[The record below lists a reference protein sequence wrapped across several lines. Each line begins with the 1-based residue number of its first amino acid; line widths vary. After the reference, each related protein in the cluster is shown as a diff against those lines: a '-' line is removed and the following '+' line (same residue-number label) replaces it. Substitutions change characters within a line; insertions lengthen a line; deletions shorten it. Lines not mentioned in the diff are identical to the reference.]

1 LLADTADKH
10 YIQNTFVGVECP
22 VNHEDRA
29 EMDKALLAQKLEQL
43 RKKQQLMEKAWREA
57 GNRQLLQFFVDIMP
71 KALDS
76 ERCSIF
82 ILDPVDEKAWLQCGT
97 GLTEKQLQ
105 VPTKNSIV
113 GRVISDGEFV
123 IEDDLEDQV
132 GAHDIVAVKTGF
144 VTRNAICVPVHG
156 VTTKKVVGAIQVLN
170 KAHGNF
176 NDADRDIL
184 ERLAFQLEMN
194 IENIFLRQELAKI
207 SVEMGQKIKKL
218 EAKLGL

>member
-1 LLADTADKH
+1 MG
-10 YIQNTFVGVECP
+10 IQK
-22 VNHEDRA
+22 
-29 EMDKALLAQKLEQL
+29 EMDKALLGQKLEQL

-71 KALDS
+71 KALDA

-97 GLTEKQLQ
+97 GLSEKQLQ

-113 GRVISDGEFV
+113 GRVMSSGEHV

-144 VTRNAICVPVHG
+144 VTRNALCVPVHG

-170 KAHGNF
+170 KGHGNF
-176 NDADRDIL
+176 DDADRDIL

-218 EAKLGL
+218 EARLGI

>member
-1 LLADTADKH
+1 M
-10 YIQNTFVGVECP
+10 
-22 VNHEDRA
+22 DRVLM
-29 EMDKALLAQKLEQL
+29 EQKLKQL

-71 KALDS
+71 KALDA

-97 GLTEKQLQ
+97 GLSEKQLQ

-113 GRVISDGEFV
+113 GRVMSSGEFV

-144 VTRNAICVPVHG
+144 VTRNALCVPVHG
-156 VTTKKVVGAIQVLN
+156 VTTKKVVGAIQMLN
-170 KAHGNF
+170 KGHGNF

-207 SVEMGQKIKKL
+207 SVEMGRKIKKL
-218 EAKLGL
+218 EAKLKS

>member
-1 LLADTADKH
+1 
-10 YIQNTFVGVECP
+10 
-22 VNHEDRA
+22 
-29 EMDKALLAQKLEQL
+29 MDKALLEQKLNQL

-57 GNRQLLQFFVDIMP
+57 GNRKLIQFFVDIMP
-71 KALDS
+71 KALDA

-97 GLTEKQLQ
+97 GLGEKQLQ

-113 GRVISDGEFV
+113 GRVMSTGEYV

-144 VTRNAICVPVHG
+144 VTRNAICVPVNG
-156 VTTKKVVGAIQVLN
+156 VTTKKVVGAIQMLN
-170 KAHGNF
+170 KNRGNF
-176 NDADRDIL
+176 DDADRAIL
-184 ERLAFQLEMN
+184 ENLAFHLEMN

-218 EAKLGL
+218 ESRLDL

>member
-1 LLADTADKH
+1 
-10 YIQNTFVGVECP
+10 
-22 VNHEDRA
+22 
-29 EMDKALLAQKLEQL
+29 MDKALLGQKLEQL

-97 GLTEKQLQ
+97 GLSEKQLQ

-113 GRVISDGEFV
+113 GRVMSSGEFV

-144 VTRNAICVPVHG
+144 VTRNALCVPVHG
-156 VTTKKVVGAIQVLN
+156 VTTKKVVGAIQMLN
-170 KAHGNF
+170 KKHGNYD
-176 NDADRDIL
+176 DADRDIL

-207 SVEMGQKIKKL
+207 SVEMSQKIKKL

>member
-1 LLADTADKH
+1 
-10 YIQNTFVGVECP
+10 
-22 VNHEDRA
+22 
-29 EMDKALLAQKLEQL
+29 MDKALMEKKLEQL

-71 KALDS
+71 KALGA

-97 GLTEKQLQ
+97 GLSEKQLQ

-113 GRVISDGEFV
+113 GRVMSSGEFV

-132 GAHDIVAVKTGF
+132 GVHDIVAVKTGF
-144 VTRNAICVPVHG
+144 VTRNALCVPVHG
-156 VTTKKVVGAIQVLN
+156 VTTKKVVGAIQMLN
-170 KAHGNF
+170 KGHGNF
-176 NDADRDIL
+176 SDADRDIL

-207 SVEMGQKIKKL
+207 SVEMGRKIKKL
-218 EAKLGL
+218 EARLGVK

>member
-1 LLADTADKH
+1 
-10 YIQNTFVGVECP
+10 
-22 VNHEDRA
+22 
-29 EMDKALLAQKLEQL
+29 MDKILLSQKLEQL
-43 RKKQQLMEKAWREA
+43 RKKQQMMEKAWREA

-97 GLTEKQLQ
+97 GLSEKQLQ

-113 GRVISDGEFV
+113 GRVMSNGEFV

-144 VTRNAICVPVHG
+144 VTRNALCVPVHG
-156 VTTKKVVGAIQVLN
+156 VTTKKVVGAIQMLN
-170 KAHGNF
+170 KKHGNF
-176 NDADRDIL
+176 DDADRDIL

-207 SVEMGQKIKKL
+207 SMEMGQKIKKL

>member
-1 LLADTADKH
+1 M
-10 YIQNTFVGVECP
+10 
-22 VNHEDRA
+22 DRA
-29 EMDKALLAQKLEQL
+29 LLEQKLEQL

-71 KALDS
+71 KALES

-97 GLTEKQLQ
+97 GLGEKQLQ

-113 GRVISDGEFV
+113 GQVMSTGQYI

-144 VTRNAICVPVHG
+144 VTRNALCVPVHG
-156 VTTKKVVGAIQVLN
+156 VTTKKVVGAIQMLN
-170 KAHGNF
+170 KNHSNF
-176 NDADRDIL
+176 DDADRDIL

-207 SVEMGQKIKKL
+207 SVEMGLKIRKL
-218 EAKLGL
+218 EARLTA

>member
-1 LLADTADKH
+1 M
-10 YIQNTFVGVECP
+10 
-22 VNHEDRA
+22 DRA
-29 EMDKALLAQKLEQL
+29 ELEQKLNQL
-43 RKKQQLMEKAWREA
+43 RKKQQLMETAWREA
-57 GNRQLLQFFVDIMP
+57 GNRKLIQFFVDIMP
-71 KALDS
+71 KALDA

-97 GLTEKQLQ
+97 GLNEKQLQ

-113 GRVISDGEFV
+113 GRVMSSGEHV

-144 VTRNAICVPVHG
+144 VTRTALCVPVHG

-170 KAHGNF
+170 KRRGCF
-176 NDADRDIL
+176 DDADRKIL
-184 ERLAFQLEMN
+184 ETLAFHLEMN

-207 SVEMGQKIKKL
+207 SVEMGRKIKML
-218 EAKLGL
+218 EAKLGI

>member
-1 LLADTADKH
+1 
-10 YIQNTFVGVECP
+10 
-22 VNHEDRA
+22 
-29 EMDKALLAQKLEQL
+29 MDKVLLEQKLNQL
-43 RKKQQLMEKAWREA
+43 RKKQQMMEKAWREA
-57 GNRQLLQFFVDIMP
+57 GNRKLIQFFVDIMP
-71 KALDS
+71 KAVEA

-97 GLTEKQLQ
+97 GLNEKQLQ

-113 GRVISDGEFV
+113 GRVMSTGEFV

-156 VTTKKVVGAIQVLN
+156 VTTKKVVGAIQMLN
-170 KAHGNF
+170 KNRGNF
-176 NDADRDIL
+176 DDADRVVL
-184 ERLAFQLEMN
+184 EKLAFHLEMN

-218 EAKLGL
+218 EAKLGI

>member
-1 LLADTADKH
+1 
-10 YIQNTFVGVECP
+10 
-22 VNHEDRA
+22 
-29 EMDKALLAQKLEQL
+29 MDKALLEQKLNQL
-43 RKKQQLMEKAWREA
+43 RKKQQMMEKAWREA
-57 GNRQLLQFFVDIMP
+57 GNRKLIQFFVDIMP
-71 KALDS
+71 KALEA

-97 GLTEKQLQ
+97 GLNEKQLQ

-113 GRVISDGEFV
+113 GRVMSMGEFV
-123 IEDDLEDQV
+123 VEDDLEDQV

-170 KAHGNF
+170 KNRGNF
-176 NDADRDIL
+176 DDADREIL
-184 ERLAFQLEMN
+184 EKLAFHLEMN

-218 EAKLGL
+218 ESKLGI

>member
-1 LLADTADKH
+1 MEKILLEK
-10 YIQNTFVGVECP
+10 
-22 VNHEDRA
+22 
-29 EMDKALLAQKLEQL
+29 KLRQL

-57 GNRQLLQFFVDIMP
+57 GNRKLLKFFVDIMP
-71 KALDS
+71 RALNA

-97 GLTEKQLQ
+97 GLSEKQLQ

-113 GRVISDGEFV
+113 GRVMESGQAV

-144 VTRNAICVPVHG
+144 VTRTAICVPVHG
-156 VTTKKVVGAIQVLN
+156 VTTKKVVGAIQLLN
-170 KAHGNF
+170 KKSGVF
-176 NDADRDIL
+176 DESDQEIL
-184 ERLAFQLEMN
+184 ERLAFHLEMN

-207 SVEMGQKIKKL
+207 SVEMGRKIKKL
-218 EAKLGL
+218 ESKLGI

>member
-1 LLADTADKH
+1 
-10 YIQNTFVGVECP
+10 
-22 VNHEDRA
+22 
-29 EMDKALLAQKLEQL
+29 MDKALLEQKLDQL
-43 RKKQQLMEKAWREA
+43 RKKQQMMEKAWREA
-57 GNRQLLQFFVDIMP
+57 GNRKLIQFFVDIMP
-71 KALDS
+71 KALEA

-97 GLTEKQLQ
+97 GLNEKQLQ

-113 GRVISDGEFV
+113 GRVMSTGEFV

-170 KAHGNF
+170 KSRGNF
-176 NDADRDIL
+176 DDADRVIL
-184 ERLAFQLEMN
+184 EKLAFHLEMN

-218 EAKLGL
+218 ESKLGL

>member
-1 LLADTADKH
+1 
-10 YIQNTFVGVECP
+10 
-22 VNHEDRA
+22 
-29 EMDKALLAQKLEQL
+29 MDKALLEQKLDQL
-43 RKKQQLMEKAWREA
+43 RKKQQMMEKAWREA
-57 GNRQLLQFFVDIMP
+57 GNRKLIQFFVDIMP
-71 KALDS
+71 KAIEA

-97 GLTEKQLQ
+97 GLGEKQLQ

-113 GRVISDGEFV
+113 GRVMSTGEYV
-123 IEDDLEDQV
+123 IEEDLEDQV

-156 VTTKKVVGAIQVLN
+156 VTTKKVVGAIQMLN
-170 KAHGNF
+170 KNRGNF
-176 NDADRDIL
+176 DDADRETL
-184 ERLAFQLEMN
+184 EQLAFHLEMN

-218 EAKLGL
+218 EAKLGG

>member
-1 LLADTADKH
+1 MDRELLEK
-10 YIQNTFVGVECP
+10 
-22 VNHEDRA
+22 
-29 EMDKALLAQKLEQL
+29 KLDQL

-71 KALDS
+71 KALEA

-97 GLTEKQLQ
+97 GMSEKQLQ

-113 GRVISDGEFV
+113 GRVMSSGKYV

-144 VTRNAICVPVHG
+144 VTRNALCVPVNG

-170 KAHGNF
+170 KSHGNF
-176 NDADRDIL
+176 NEADRDIL

-218 EAKLGL
+218 ESKLNA

>member
-1 LLADTADKH
+1 MEK
-10 YIQNTFVGVECP
+10 
-22 VNHEDRA
+22 
-29 EMDKALLAQKLEQL
+29 KLEQL

-71 KALDS
+71 KALDA

-97 GLTEKQLQ
+97 GLSEKQLQ

-113 GRVISDGEFV
+113 GRVMSSGEFV
-123 IEDDLEDQV
+123 IEYDLEDQV

-144 VTRNAICVPVHG
+144 VTRNALCVPVHG
-156 VTTKKVVGAIQVLN
+156 VTTKKVVGAIQMLN
-170 KAHGNF
+170 KGHGNF

-207 SVEMGQKIKKL
+207 SVEMGRKIKKL
-218 EAKLGL
+218 EARLGVK

>member
-1 LLADTADKH
+1 M
-10 YIQNTFVGVECP
+10 
-22 VNHEDRA
+22 DRA
-29 EMDKALLAQKLEQL
+29 LMEQKLEQL
-43 RKKQQLMEKAWREA
+43 RKKQQLMEKAWHEA
-57 GNRQLLQFFVDIMP
+57 GNRQLLKFFVDIMP
-71 KALDS
+71 KALGA

-97 GLTEKQLQ
+97 GLSEKQLQ

-113 GRVISDGEFV
+113 GRVMSSGEFV

-144 VTRNAICVPVHG
+144 VTRNALCVPVHG
-156 VTTKKVVGAIQVLN
+156 VTTKKVVGAIQMLN
-170 KAHGNF
+170 KGHGNF
-176 NDADRDIL
+176 DDADRDIL

-207 SVEMGQKIKKL
+207 SVEMGRKIKKL
-218 EAKLGL
+218 EAKLGS

>member
-1 LLADTADKH
+1 M
-10 YIQNTFVGVECP
+10 E
-22 VNHEDRA
+22 
-29 EMDKALLAQKLEQL
+29 KALLEKKLKQL
-43 RKKQQLMEKAWREA
+43 RDKQQLMEKAWREA

-71 KALDS
+71 RALDA

-82 ILDPVDEKAWLQCGT
+82 ILDPVDEKAWLQSGT
-97 GLTEKQLQ
+97 GMSEKQLQ

-113 GRVISDGEFV
+113 GRVISSGEVV

-144 VTRNAICVPVHG
+144 VTRNALCVPVHG
-156 VTTKKVVGAIQVLN
+156 VTTKKVVGAIQLLN
-170 KAHGNF
+170 KQHGNF
-176 NDADRDIL
+176 NDADREIL
-184 ERLAFQLEMN
+184 ERLAFHLEMN

-218 EAKLGL
+218 ETKLGVSG

>member
-1 LLADTADKH
+1 
-10 YIQNTFVGVECP
+10 
-22 VNHEDRA
+22 
-29 EMDKALLAQKLEQL
+29 MDKALLEQKLNQL
-43 RKKQQLMEKAWREA
+43 RKKQQMMEKAWREA
-57 GNRQLLQFFVDIMP
+57 GNRKLIQFFVDIMP
-71 KALDS
+71 KAIEA

-97 GLTEKQLQ
+97 GLNEKQLQ

-113 GRVISDGEFV
+113 GRVMSTGEFV

-170 KAHGNF
+170 KNRGNF
-176 NDADRDIL
+176 TDADRKVL
-184 ERLAFQLEMN
+184 EQLAFHLEMN

-218 EAKLGL
+218 ESKLGI

>member
-1 LLADTADKH
+1 
-10 YIQNTFVGVECP
+10 
-22 VNHEDRA
+22 
-29 EMDKALLAQKLEQL
+29 MDKVLLEQKLNQL
-43 RKKQQLMEKAWREA
+43 RKKQQTMEKAWREA

-71 KALDS
+71 KALDT

-82 ILDPVDEKAWLQCGT
+82 ILDPVDEKAWLQSGT
-97 GLTEKQLQ
+97 GMGEKQLQ

-113 GRVISDGEFV
+113 GRVMDSGEYV
-123 IEDDLEDQV
+123 IEEDLEDQV

-144 VTRNAICVPVHG
+144 VTRNALCVPVHG

-170 KAHGNF
+170 KRHGEF
-176 NDADRDIL
+176 DDADREIL
-184 ERLAFQLEMN
+184 ERLAFHLEMN

-207 SVEMGQKIKKL
+207 SVEMGRKIKML

>member
-1 LLADTADKH
+1 MKK
-10 YIQNTFVGVECP
+10 
-22 VNHEDRA
+22 
-29 EMDKALLAQKLEQL
+29 MDKALLEQKLNQL
-43 RKKQQLMEKAWREA
+43 RKKQQMMEKAWREA
-57 GNRQLLQFFVDIMP
+57 GNRKLIQFFVDIMP
-71 KALDS
+71 KAIEA

-97 GLTEKQLQ
+97 GLNEKQLQ

-113 GRVISDGEFV
+113 GRVMSTGEFV

-170 KAHGNF
+170 KNRGNF
-176 NDADRDIL
+176 TDADRKVL
-184 ERLAFQLEMN
+184 EQLAFHLEMN

-218 EAKLGL
+218 ESKLGI

>member
-1 LLADTADKH
+1 MEKILLEK
-10 YIQNTFVGVECP
+10 
-22 VNHEDRA
+22 
-29 EMDKALLAQKLEQL
+29 KLRQL

-57 GNRQLLQFFVDIMP
+57 GNRKLLKFFVDIMP
-71 KALDS
+71 RALNA

-97 GLTEKQLQ
+97 GLSEKQLQ

-113 GRVISDGEFV
+113 GRVMESGQAV

-144 VTRNAICVPVHG
+144 VTRTAICVPVHG
-156 VTTKKVVGAIQVLN
+156 VTTKKVVGAIQLLN
-170 KAHGNF
+170 KKSGVF
-176 NDADRDIL
+176 DESDQEIL
-184 ERLAFQLEMN
+184 ERLAFHLEMN

-207 SVEMGQKIKKL
+207 SVEMDRKIKKL
-218 EAKLGL
+218 ESKLGI

>member
-1 LLADTADKH
+1 
-10 YIQNTFVGVECP
+10 
-22 VNHEDRA
+22 
-29 EMDKALLAQKLEQL
+29 MDKALLEQKLNQL
-43 RKKQQLMEKAWREA
+43 RKKQQMMEKAWREA
-57 GNRQLLQFFVDIMP
+57 GNRKLIQFFVDIMP
-71 KALDS
+71 KALEA

-97 GLTEKQLQ
+97 GLNEKQLQ

-113 GRVISDGEFV
+113 GRVMSMGEFL

-170 KAHGNF
+170 KNRGNF
-176 NDADRDIL
+176 DDADREML
-184 ERLAFQLEMN
+184 ENLAFHLEMN

-218 EAKLGL
+218 ESKLGI